1 MIGMMWMHRVVL
13 FLPSVRFVVC
23 ALCFIVDFFL
33 RTRSVRGEGGALPD
47 YIFVLF
53 SLLCRSTNG
62 GREKLEFLACFG
74 TRRYENIPPGDIF
87 DQRPC

>member
-23 ALCFIVDFFL
+23 ALRFIVVFFL

-47 YIFVLF
+47 YIFCSIFPIVSFNEWGEGKVGISRLF
-53 SLLCRSTNG
+53 WDEAVRKYLSRG
-62 GREKLEFLACFG
+62 
-74 TRRYENIPPGDIF
+74 YI
-87 DQRPC
+87 